1 MSAPIERVPDDV
13 LRAIFTRCL
22 PPHRWST
29 TVSPEQ
35 APCIFLRVCKRWHKV
50 AKDHALLWNWLNLT
64 LYCESRKPSETKY
77 RALERLLKCAKC
89 APASLRIAKIGA
101 WSDAVEGVE
110 GEIAPEPSF
119 ISRLVLLN
127 PSCLSRLILQS
138 FLNFPWEIAGPITA
152 FSECPFL
159 HRVFLKHWSQGFQ
172 TNFGLRNLCLP
183 LEHLTHYYEEETTLP
198 ASHFLLGYL
207 PRCKKLENLYL
218 ELFEHE
224 DMGEAAFSSWSWNE
238 CRYFQYPAFFDK
250 VEFPNLSHLRLEGFQ
265 IYLQGDGPWNP
276 AQIARFLSKLNGLE
290 NLVYLALCLNEV
302 DHDTLRLFFGAT
314 PRITTLEIGL
324 YRDLEVVFEALTPID
339 PVHPLLPKLDTL
351 VLEVG
356 HTGILV
362 EGEDDETVKPGALKA
377 FLEYRLGSE
386 GSRRIDQGRL
396 HKIAAFT
403 TTLRPEE
410 VGDDKPYVQV
420 IQEYVLQGLV
430 FERFVVPERGD
441 PTWLYR
447 DPRLEDWPE
456 ALWFMS

>member
-1 MSAPIERVPDDV
+1 
-13 LRAIFTRCL
+13 
-22 PPHRWST
+22 
-29 TVSPEQ
+29 
-35 APCIFLRVCKRWHKV
+35 
-50 AKDHALLWNWLNLT
+50 
-64 LYCESRKPSETKY
+64 
-77 RALERLLKCAKC
+77 LERLLKCAKC

-138 FLNFPWEIAGPITA
+138 FLVRDIHGIPPGLFPHLTRLSLGFDYVDVQNFPWEIAGPITA
-152 FSECPFL
+152 FSGCPFL

-224 DMGEAAFSSWSWNE
+224 DMGEAAFSSWPWNE
-238 CRYFQYPAFFDK
+238 CRSILLDGLQSLTLTFWDCGDSYFQYPAFFDK

-265 IYLQGDGPWNP
+265 IYLQGDGLWNP

-324 YRDLEVVFEALTPID
+324 YRDLEVVFEALTPTD
-339 PVHPLLPKLDTL
+339 PVHPPLPKLDTL

-396 HKIAAFT
+396 HKIAAYT